1 MLEKIANL
9 IVFLI
14 GRTLYFFPR
23 KIHMLFGRLI
33 GDAAFF
39 LIVKRRRLGLFN
51 VRVVLGDSIGYS
63 EARRIVK
70 NTYRNLGKMAIE
82 FLLMPFYT
90 KDDIGKLIHG
100 VEGIKLFDEIL
111 SEGKG
116 VILHT
121 AHFGDWEMLGA
132 YLGLSGYPLYAFNR
146 KQKGIFGKIVD
157 KHRKK
162 VGMRLTYKNSA
173 LAGARK
179 ALREGGILGILA
191 DQGGIIMGELFDHMT
206 LLPQGA
212 AAFALKF
219 DVPVLPCFLV
229 RKEDD
234 TYQLYIGPVI
244 RLPYK
249 KKHTRVYRQGKV
261 QELLKVVEDM
271 IVMFPDQWFWLQ
283 RFWIGCSPGTNFQKH
298 VKIV

>member
-1 MLEKIANL
+1 MREKIANL
-9 IVFLI
+9 VVFLI

-23 KIHMLFGRLI
+23 KIHMFLGKLI
-33 GDAAFF
+33 GDIAFY

-51 VRVVLGDSIGYS
+51 VRMVLGDSIDFK

-82 FLLMPFYT
+82 FFLMPFY
-90 KDDIGKLIHG
+90 KKEEIGKLIHG

-111 SEGKG
+111 AEGNG

-121 AHFGDWEMLGA
+121 AHFGDWEILGA

-157 KHRKK
+157 EHRKK

-179 ALREGGILGILA
+179 ALREGGIIGILA
-191 DQGGIIMGELFDHMT
+191 DQGGNIRGELFGHKT

-219 DVPVLPCFLV
+219 GVPVLPCFLV

-244 RLPYK
+244 RLPHK
-249 KKHTRVYRQGKV
+249 KKHTHEYRQETV
-261 QELLKVVEDM
+261 QELLKIVEDM
-271 IVMFPDQWFWLQ
+271 IIMFPDQWFWLQ